1 MKALRIV
8 FVGGY
13 FCAAMLPLIWL
24 LLTSFKTRDDS
35 IAVHPKFVPT
45 WAEEVAADGIYFR
58 ANLDGYRQLA
68 AVYAGGDH
76 AFFHY
81 LGNSLVIGL
90 LSTLCSAASASS
102 ASPLA
107 LVPSRAAPKW
117 RTAAANSSLYTGT
130 FQKSCK

>member
-35 IAVHPKFVPT
+35 IAVHPKFAPT

-68 AVYAGGDH
+68 CGVRRWRSRL
-76 AFFHY
+76 FPL
-81 LGNSLVIGL
+81 LGQQLGHWPAQHLVFGADRHLRGL
-90 LSTLCSAASASS
+90 WL
-102 ASPLA
+102 
-107 LVPSRAAPKW
+107 
-117 RTAAANSSLYTGT
+117 
-130 FQKSCK
+130 

>member
-1 MKALRIV
+1 MKALRIA

-35 IAVHPKFVPT
+35 IAVYPKFAPT
-45 WAEEVAADGIYFR
+45 WASEVAADGIYFR

-90 LSTLCSAASASS
+90 LSTLCSVLIGTCAAYG
-102 ASPLA
+102 L
-107 LVPSRAAPKW
+107 
-117 RTAAANSSLYTGT
+117 
-130 FQKSCK
+130 